1 MSHPAG
7 ASLRCGLGLLSLAYR
22 FGAARVGEEVGLWI
36 KGSRRGRQLHHSA
49 IRRQRLVESLER
61 DRSGPI
67 CLAGTRVRDP
77 GQSSGTYDVCAKTF
91 YSRSPLS
98 NYGAIS
104 KARPGPRAERSPG
117 LRPCR
122 LARGIPHFPPQLKS
136 AATRGPEYAERCRT
150 FRRRFLD
157 YSDQF
162 APLLPFPVWRRAG
175 IDRNR
180 HAL

>member
-7 ASLRCGLGLLSLAYR
+7 ASLRCGLGLLSLAYG

-122 LARGIPHFPPQLKS
+122 LARGIPHFPPQLKG
-136 AATRGPEYAERCRT
+136 AATRTLNMRALPNILAALPRLLRSICSTSSCSGLGAPDAH
-150 FRRRFLD
+150 FRR
-157 YSDQF
+157 
-162 APLLPFPVWRRAG
+162 LPS
-175 IDRNR
+175 
-180 HAL
+180 